1 VADESSRSTLTR
13 IAGGIVA
20 IAAAFAMQKAVTSVW
35 KAASGHRPP
44 KPEDGDDAG
53 LAEIAAAAAI
63 TGALVA
69 LARALAARGAER
81 FADRVNTGRRQ
92 H

>member
-1 VADESSRSTLTR
+1 VADESSRSTLAKVT
-13 IAGGIVA
+13 GGIVA
-20 IAAAFAMQKAVTSVW
+20 VAAAFAMQKAVTSAW

-53 LAEIAAAAAI
+53 LAEIAAAAAL

-69 LARALAARGAER
+69 LARVLAARGAAR
-81 FADRVNTGRRQ
+81 FADRVNAGRRQ